1 MTITYI
7 TIIDDYLN
15 QKFDMIHNLI
25 IAFIYYK

>member
-15 QKFDMIHNLI
+15 QKVDIIHNLI